1 MKILSGYN
9 IVNITKLWPRI
20 LTRWKSDKT
29 SALFDCG
36 PDLQDR
42 GLCAVDPCDPEKCYA
57 EPRVVIIGA
66 GMAGLSAAARL
77 GQRGITNLVVLEA
90 YERPGG
96 RIHSCWIGDVVAEL
110 GAGVDDPD
118 YCSPHPV
125 YTMSAKERP
134 PRPGLPGVEHSRG
147 LFERVVTGKMSF
159 PSTITAYYKFRQ
171 IEEEA
176 SKIFC
181 LGGSKQH
188 GSLINF
194 MSLRIQ
200 QELHEYPEDQQHD
213 AARIMFGLAHMLSAR
228 CGDDTA
234 MLYGD
239 HSGCYMNMPGGDVRV
254 PLGLVASLAPLLRQ
268 IPEGAI
274 RYCKPV
280 NCVYW
285 GTCQK
290 SGCRATVCTTD
301 GEEFPADYV
310 ISTVSMGVLATNSSK
325 MFCPALPSSKID
337 AIRCLRFGYV
347 NKIYMEYC
355 QPFWLWNKGDINFK
369 YTSDSLMSRTDWTR
383 GIRSIRAVPNSKHV
397 ISAMVVGK
405 EAWIMEGLCDKD
417 VAESVTDLLRASSGN
432 SYIPYPVSLIRSH
445 WVSDPYFRGA
455 YSYDCNC
462 TDGDTQRALAC
473 PLPGPGDSI
482 PPILLFAGEAT
493 VPGYFATLEGA
504 KISGVREAERVIQLT
519 LRFKGPPLPATQSV
533 KPKNNV
539 KYCEN

>member
-1 MKILSGYN
+1 
-9 IVNITKLWPRI
+9 
-20 LTRWKSDKT
+20 
-29 SALFDCG
+29 
-36 PDLQDR
+36 
-42 GLCAVDPCDPEKCYA
+42 
-57 EPRVVIIGA
+57 
-66 GMAGLSAAARL
+66 
-77 GQRGITNLVVLEA
+77 
-90 YERPGG
+90 
-96 RIHSCWIGDVVAEL
+96 
-110 GAGVDDPD
+110 
-118 YCSPHPV
+118 
-125 YTMSAKERP
+125 MSAKEMP

-147 LFERVVTGKMSF
+147 LFERVVTGKMAF

-200 QELHEYPEDQQHD
+200 QELHEYPEEQQHD

-239 HSGCYMNMPGGDVRV
+239 PSGCYMNMPGGDVRV
-254 PLGLVASLAPLLRQ
+254 PLGLVGSLAPLLRQ

-310 ISTVSMGVLATNSSK
+310 IVTVSMGVLAKNSAK
-325 MFCPALPSSKID
+325 LFCPALPSLKVD
-337 AIRCLRFGYV
+337 AIRRLGFGFV

-355 QPFWLWNKGDINFK
+355 YPFWYWHKGDIINFK
-369 YTSDSLMSRTDWTR
+369 FASNSLLDRCDWIR
-383 GIRSIRAVPNSKHV
+383 GIKSIRAVPNSKHV
-397 ISAMVVGK
+397 VSAMVEGN
-405 EAWIMEGLCDKD
+405 EAWMMEGLCDKD
-417 VAESVTDLLRASSGN
+417 VAEGLTDVLRKCSGN
-432 SYIPYPVSLIRSH
+432 SHVPYPVSLIRSR
-445 WVSDPYFRGA
+445 WVSDPFFLGA
-455 YSYDCNC
+455 YSYNCNC
-462 TDGDTQRALAC
+462 ADGDTQRALAC

-493 VPGYFATLEGA
+493 VPGYYGTLEGA

-519 LRFKGPPLPATQSV
+519 VRFKGPPLPATQTIEQ
-533 KPKNNV
+533 KK
-539 KYCEN
+539 KIKCEN